1 MTIDELAAKFEN
13 LEQKMDQRFETMDQ
27 RFESL
32 EQRMNKRFEGL
43 EQKMDQG
50 FNDSKSRDEHLLG
63 LTRFNLEA
71 DEVLRDSMM
80 RRFDDADRK
89 HDEQISLLKDVV
101 RQRAAKP

>member
-1 MTIDELAAKFEN
+1 MTIDGLAAKMNE
-13 LEQKMDQRFETMDQ
+13 
-27 RFESL
+27 RFESMDKRFD
-32 EQRMNKRFEGL
+32 RMDKRFESL

-50 FNDSKSRDEHLLG
+50 FNDSKIRDEHLLG
-63 LTRFNLEA
+63 LTRFSLEA